1 MRIKEFANTLNGNYY
16 VSVQIDDKLSVSAD
30 TNYLEELTAK
40 GDKRMDAYITS
51 ISMRVWKEKDVFV
64 KIKASTFSGISNI

>member
-16 VSVQIDDKLSVSAD
+16 VSVQIDDKLSASAD

-64 KIKASTFSGISNI
+64 KIKASTFNGISNI